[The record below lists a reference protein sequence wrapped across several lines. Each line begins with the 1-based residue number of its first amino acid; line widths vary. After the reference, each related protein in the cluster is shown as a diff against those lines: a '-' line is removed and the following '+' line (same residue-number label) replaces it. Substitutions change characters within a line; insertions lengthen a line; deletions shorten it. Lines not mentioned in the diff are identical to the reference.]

1 MCIFCDIACK
11 PGMSSMIYQDENVV
25 AFNDIHP
32 VAPVHVL
39 IVPRK
44 HISNIYSLED
54 EDGKCLESVLKAI
67 KEVARKQGVSE
78 SGFRVV
84 TNCGENAGQSVPHL
98 HFHLIGGKKLGDNL
112 Y

>member
-1 MCIFCDIACK
+1 MCIFCDIANK
-11 PGMSSMIYQDENVV
+11 PGMSTMIYEDENVV

-44 HISNIYSLED
+44 HVDNIYSLED
-54 EDGKCLESVLKAI
+54 EKCLGSVLKAI
-67 KEVARKQGVSE
+67 KEVAKKQGVSE

-84 TNCGENAGQSVPHL
+84 TNCGENAGQTVPHL
-98 HFHLIGGKKLGDNL
+98 HFHLIGGKKLGENL